1 MLTITEAAGAR
12 LAQILDE
19 ERLPVEV
26 AFRFVNEEDEIAMRP
41 DTAGPGDVTFEHK
54 GRTVLLLDE
63 QVSGLLAVKRL
74 VVNDSDGLTLQ
85 SNEDSV

>member
-1 MLTITEAAGAR
+1 MLTLTEAAGAR

-26 AFRFVNEEDEIAMRP
+26 AFRFVKEEDGIAMRP
-41 DTAGPGDVTFEHK
+41 DTARPGDATFEHE

-63 QVSGLLAVKRL
+63 QVSGLLAAETL
-74 VVNDSDGLTLQ
+74 VVNDCDGLTLR